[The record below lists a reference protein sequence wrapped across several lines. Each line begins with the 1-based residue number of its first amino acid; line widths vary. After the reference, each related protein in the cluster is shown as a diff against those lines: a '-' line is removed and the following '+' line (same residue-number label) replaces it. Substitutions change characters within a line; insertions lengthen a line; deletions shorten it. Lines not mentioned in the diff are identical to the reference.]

1 MGGVRQRN
9 FWNGSLSG
17 PKLTKSYSAE
27 EEDEEE
33 DNNDDD
39 DYDGDDN
46 NDEFEPLNCIR
57 KLCIS
62 NLDKDTGYP
71 L

>member
-1 MGGVRQRN
+1 VSGS
-9 FWNGSLSG
+9 GSLSG
-17 PKLTKSYSAE
+17 PYLTKGYSAE
-27 EEDEEE
+27 EEEDEEG
-33 DNNDDD
+33 DNDDD
-39 DYDGDDN
+39 YYYYDGDDN

-71 L
+71 F